1 MQTIE
6 KIQIIQSNRS
16 PKEAVP
22 PRYPVSLR
30 LIRLAFATV
39 GRLFPAPMAK
49 LAFRLFTTPRKR
61 AKHKVSDAILEQAE
75 IFDFLYGSQML
86 KGYQW
91 GSGDRIILLV
101 HGWESR
107 GTALRSFVPSL
118 VAQGFKVVAF
128 DAPAH
133 GNSGFTRTTLPHY
146 GGAVRA
152 IINRVGGVYG
162 VIAHSF
168 GGASTVFTLAK
179 LDNSIAIKRMVM
191 VACPSNFQDMF
202 SQFLT
207 AINAPS
213 SVGKRFEQIVSS
225 VVKIPLGE
233 ANVSHLLPQAKIE
246 DLLVVHDRHDQVVP
260 FAQGELIAGT
270 VPHSQMLISKGWG
283 HFALM
288 KNEEIIERITHFISR
303 G

>member
-6 KIQIIQSNRS
+6 KIQVIQSNR
-16 PKEAVP
+16 PPREAVA

-30 LIRLAFATV
+30 LIRFAFATL
-39 GRLFPAPMAK
+39 GRLFPGPMAQ

-75 IFDFLYGSQML
+75 VFDFLYGAQML

-91 GSGDRIILLV
+91 GTGDRIILLV

-107 GTALRSFVPSL
+107 GTALRSFVPAL
-118 VAQGFKVVAF
+118 VKQGFKVVAF

-146 GGAVRA
+146 GGAIRA

-168 GGASTVFTLAK
+168 GGASTVFTLAN
-179 LDNSIAIKRMVM
+179 LDNSIEIKRMVM
-191 VACPSNFQDMF
+191 VACPSNFADMLD
-202 SQFLT
+202 QFLR
-207 AINAPS
+207 AINAPPALA
-213 SVGKRFEQIVSS
+213 KRFENIVSS
-225 VVKIPLGE
+225 VVKVPISE
-233 ANVSHLLPQAKIE
+233 ANVSHLMPKAKIE

-260 FAQGELIAGT
+260 FAQGELIANT
-270 VPHSQMLISKGWG
+270 QPNSQMLISKGWG

-288 KNEEIIERITHFISR
+288 KNEEIIERVTHFIIN
-303 G
+303 